1 MLFSDCVKW
10 DQSAKECEKNQ
21 KAKTKPVLTQINRG
35 MKSSPLILAMEGFAL
50 LVFET
55 ISKHREM
62 PIESKTV
69 IVNMLIAEMTI
80 CNFEH
85 KMPTNTYINILVG
98 GAAAAVAAGLLKRL
112 FQMMQPG
119 R

>member
-1 MLFSDCVKW
+1 M
-10 DQSAKECEKNQ
+10 
-21 KAKTKPVLTQINRG
+21 QISRG
-35 MKSSPLILAMEGFAL
+35 KKSCPLGLAIEGFDF

-55 ISKHREM
+55 IRKNREM

-69 IVNMLIAEMTI
+69 IVNMLIAEMAI

-85 KMPTNTYINILVG
+85 KMPTNTYAKILVG
-98 GAAAAVAAGLLKRL
+98 GAAAAVAAGLSKRL
-112 FQMMQPG
+112 FQIMQPG

>member
-1 MLFSDCVKW
+1 MLSSDCVKW

-21 KAKTKPVLTQINRG
+21 KAKTKPVPTQINRG
-35 MKSSPLILAMEGFAL
+35 KKYRPLSLAMEGFVL

-55 ISKHREM
+55 ISKHRKM
-62 PIESKTV
+62 PIESKTA
-69 IVNMLIAEMTI
+69 IANMLIAEMAI

-85 KMPTNTYINILVG
+85 KMPTNTYTKILVG
-98 GAAAAVAAGLLKRL
+98 GAAARVAAGLSKRL
-112 FQMMQPG
+112 FQIVQPG